1 MHIHIY
7 ITLCMH
13 ASIHPSD
20 IQTDRQR
27 HTHTIIHTRTT
38 HISIFVPMIHA
49 WAHTLICMV
58 ASEARADSAPR
69 FQIGAITRAAW
80 AMGRLQRL
88 RLWRVG
94 RLAKRWESQVDVG
107 KKSFRFWIL
116 RGTWVQIQQDSK
128 RSQGTMFHHIPHGWS
143 GCATHSHPQP
153 SIPHCD
159 EVLRCRWWKGMANA
173 SDILGG

>member
-1 MHIHIY
+1 MI
-7 ITLCMH
+7 CMQT
-13 ASIHPSD
+13 SSVSVCCSPVPS
-20 IQTDRQR
+20 T
-27 HTHTIIHTRTT
+27 
-38 HISIFVPMIHA
+38 
-49 WAHTLICMV
+49 MV

-107 KKSFRFWIL
+107 KKLPILNPAWNMSSNSTRFNKIQRDL
-116 RGTWVQIQQDSK
+116 KSHHVPPYSTWLVRMCD
-128 RSQGTMFHHIPHGWS
+128 
-143 GCATHSHPQP
+143 PQP

-159 EVLRCRWWKGMANA
+159 EVLRCRWRKGMANA
-173 SDILGG
+173 SDILGE